1 MMMVFLSLPV
11 WFLLS
16 PKPVLTA
23 GLLFDFDNLVCIIK
37 TIPDVG
43 GTNDQSAGAR
53 TLKARGGLA
62 AQAHGST
69 GSPLALV
76 ISCVANMTLIS
87 LKKSE

>member
-1 MMMVFLSLPV
+1 MTLIT
-11 WFLLS
+11 WFALLQIF
-16 PKPVLTA
+16 
-23 GLLFDFDNLVCIIK
+23 GLEPIIK

-43 GTNDQSAGAR
+43 GTNDQSDGVR
-53 TLKARGGLA
+53 TLKARVGRA